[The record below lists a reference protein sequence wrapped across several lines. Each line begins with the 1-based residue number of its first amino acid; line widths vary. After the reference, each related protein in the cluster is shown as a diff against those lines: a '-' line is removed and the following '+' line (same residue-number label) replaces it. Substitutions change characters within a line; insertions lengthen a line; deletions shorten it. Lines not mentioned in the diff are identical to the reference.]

1 MTGLFRGLF
10 AVSISALMVSRAHAG
25 LIAQWNF
32 SVTNASA
39 PVNYAAASTDTTLF
53 GTPGLS
59 SSGGRANASVTGGP
73 AGLLQYSY
81 NGNPNK
87 LNGTVISLTLQAGGA
102 NFSSFAATYDAGFN
116 NVTGL

>member
-1 MTGLFRGLF
+1 MTGLFTGLF

-39 PVNYAAASTDTTLF
+39 PVNYAAASTDTNLF

-59 SSGGRANASVTGGP
+59 SSGGRANARVTGGP
-73 AGLLQYSY
+73 AGLMPKSY
-81 NGNPNK
+81 NGNTNK
-87 LNGTVISLTLQAGGA
+87 IHGPVISLTIPTGRAK
-102 NFSSFAATYDAGFN
+102 FSTL
-116 NVTGL
+116 TPRMRTRHCILEP